1 MTEAGNLGLPRG
13 EDTGATGRSRPPCRN
28 LSSSPPRL
36 GRRALDR
43 RLIPL
48 VRAVQAHLAAGRNTL
63 NVFCLSLFFSYAAAS
78 LFRAFPG
85 AVPWLDLPLVGG
97 GALLVM
103 AIAWM
108 AERGRQ
114 QAAAAAL

>member
-1 MTEAGNLGLPRG
+1 MGSRAAKTPAQPAGAVRRV
-13 EDTGATGRSRPPCRN
+13 ETSRPPP
-28 LSSSPPRL
+28 LRL

-48 VRAVQAHLAAGRNTL
+48 VRAVQAHLAAGRNSL
-63 NVFCLSLFFSYAAAS
+63 NVLCLDLFFSYAAAS
-78 LFRAFPG
+78 LFRAFPS

-103 AIAWM
+103 AIVWM
-108 AERGRQ
+108 AERRRQ